1 MSYAIRKEVTGLS
14 YGGSPMARELI
25 SVSESSLDLWRDGAT
40 GMRPKWGIYRSIG
53 SNGSLKS

>member
-1 MSYAIRKEVTGLS
+1 
-14 YGGSPMARELI
+14 MARELI